1 MQDQSTAVQR
11 PPRVRAAGLVHRL
24 EATRAGMR
32 ALLRTRCLLTAALA
46 VLVLAGLLAAAD
58 WQWVLGTSARAGGLL
73 VIALAACALLG
84 FGWLAAARMFGRREA
99 AVEVEAA
106 FPHLG
111 QCVRTTLD
119 YAEPDTDPIPA
130 APQLVQALTADTEG
144 RTRLLDFGRLV
155 PWHSLRWVAAG
166 LATLVTL
173 FVVLLVVSPEAR
185 IAAQRLFLIPATY
198 TQLDVQPGDQTLKVG
213 SDLTVRATV
222 AGRPLSEVTLQHRPA
237 GSGKEWTTLPFV
249 APDAAPLRSDKL
261 SGAFET
267 ALKDCQDDLEYR
279 VVAGPVESPVHRLT
293 IIRPLVLKGIV
304 ADVEPPAYT
313 RRPAAVVKEGSFKVI
328 AGSRVRFRIQLDRE
342 PQSARLLTYPAGA
355 PPVPLEVNGRE
366 LTGELPSVEK
376 DVEYE
381 IAAEAADGMRLEQA
395 SRYRIAVQPDR
406 KPTVRFLKPREQIE
420 VTPTTEVHMKIEA
433 GDDFGL
439 SAVGIV
445 YQVGNGPQ
453 QTLYLQRDPAQP
465 TALKAEAVL
474 ALEEHD
480 LSYQD
485 AITYYA
491 FAEDNHPNPP
501 QRTTTELQFI
511 DIRPFKRTY
520 QLLET
525 GGS

>member
-1 MQDQSTAVQR
+1 MQEESIVVQR
-11 PPRVRAAGLVHRL
+11 PPRGPAAGLVPRL
-24 EATRAGMR
+24 EATRADMR
-32 ALLRTRCLLTAALA
+32 ALLRTRSLLTAALT

-58 WQWVLGTSARAGGLL
+58 WQWVLGVSGRAGGLL
-73 VIALAACALLG
+73 VITIAACALLG
-84 FGWLAAARMFGRREA
+84 FGWLAAGRKFGRREA
-99 AVEVEAA
+99 AVELEAA
-106 FPHLG
+106 FLDLG
-111 QCVRTTLD
+111 QRVRTTLD
-119 YAEPDTDPIPA
+119 YAEPDADPIPA
-130 APQLVQALTADTEG
+130 APQLVQALADDTEG
-144 RTRLLDFGRLV
+144 RTHLLDFGRLV
-155 PWHSLRWVAAG
+155 PWHSLRRITAG
-166 LATLVTL
+166 LAALVAL

-213 SDLTVRATV
+213 SDLAVQATV
-222 AGRPLSEVTLQHRPA
+222 AGRPVSELTLQHRPA
-237 GSGKEWTTLPFV
+237 GSREGWTTIPFV
-249 APDAAPLRSDKL
+249 APDAESSRPDKL

-267 ALKDCQDDLEYR
+267 ALKDCQNDLEYR
-279 VVAGPVESPVHRLT
+279 VVAGPVESPVYRLT
-293 IIRPLVLKGIV
+293 ITRPLVLKGIE
-304 ADVEPPAYT
+304 AHVEPPAYT
-313 RRPAAVVKEGSFKVI
+313 RRPAAVVKEGNFKVI
-328 AGSRVRFRIQLDRE
+328 AGSRVRFRITLDRE
-342 PQSARLLTYPAGA
+342 PQSARLVMFPAGT
-355 PPVPLEVNGRE
+355 PPVALEVNGNE
-366 LTGELPSVEK
+366 LTGELPSVDK

-381 IAAEAADGMRLEQA
+381 IAAEAADGMRLEPA

-453 QTLYLQRDPAQP
+453 QTLFLQPDPAQP

-480 LSYQD
+480 LSHQD

-511 DIRPFKRTY
+511 DIRPFKRSY